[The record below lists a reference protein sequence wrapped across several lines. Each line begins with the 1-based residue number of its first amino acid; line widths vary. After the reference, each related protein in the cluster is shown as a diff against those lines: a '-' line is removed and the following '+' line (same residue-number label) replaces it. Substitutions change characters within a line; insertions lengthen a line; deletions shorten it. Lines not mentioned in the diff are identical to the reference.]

1 MSSVIQLKQTGCSRS
16 KQDKATQTYPYH
28 TLTVDE
34 ENQANAPDIGEI
46 LKELRELKELMQ
58 DMKGRQNSMEKAIS
72 KITKLMERKDFDLAK
87 STHAVNTS
95 NILIIFIKN
104 TQKAT
109 YAGTMVYQ

>member
-1 MSSVIQLKQTGCSRS
+1 MIQFKQTGFCRS
-16 KQDKATQTYPYH
+16 KQDKATKTYPYY

-34 ENQANAPDIGEI
+34 ENQPNPPDIGEI
-46 LKELRELKELMQ
+46 LKELRELKELMH

-72 KITKLMERKDFDLAK
+72 KIAKLMERKDFDLAK

-95 NILIIFIKN
+95 NILIIFIKS

-109 YAGTMVYQ
+109 YAGTIVPMK